1 MVSGSIR
8 PLLGFLSRSGPGRQH
23 RREKGYQFMIARFFM
38 FRRSL
43 LLVGGTVAALAFPGA
58 ALAKLYS
65 FHTSAV
71 KKNHG
76 FKVSISGF
84 NTNSGYGAPNQTT
97 FTVTLKRTSGHATQT
112 AAYAFSSGAGAK
124 NNPKLTGVKN
134 LSKGKIKG
142 TLTDGRGSVDMH
154 FHATGKLTKASV
166 PKGCSGTPG
175 KKRSGTWSGKLTLK
189 ADKLGTV
196 RVKSEKGSLS
206 TAIYQ
211 CAPNVKGY
219 LLEATHSEYYVTA
232 SKPSA
237 KGSVREMIQVTKNGK
252 GYGFTYTY
260 AAANEPTTDYTLD
273 TAKLSTAKVTGAGGI
288 KGKASYKGSK
298 SKSHSYG
305 KLTGTMYVKMAAIGL
320 VKPFASAKKHTI
332 SADQRR

>member
-1 MVSGSIR
+1 
-8 PLLGFLSRSGPGRQH
+8 
-23 RREKGYQFMIARFFM
+23 MIARLFT

-43 LLVGGTVAALAFPGA
+43 LLLGSAIVALAFPAA

-65 FHTSAV
+65 FHTTGV

-76 FKVSISGF
+76 FRVSLSGF
-84 NTNSGYGAPNQTT
+84 NTNAGYGAPNQTT
-97 FTVTLKRTSGHATQT
+97 FTVTLKRISGHATQT
-112 AAYAFSSGAGAK
+112 AAYAFSK
-124 NNPKLTGVKN
+124 KIKLVGTKN
-134 LSKGKIKG
+134 LGSGHIKG
-142 TLTDGRGSVDMH
+142 TLPDGRGSISMR
-154 FHATGKLTKASV
+154 FHATGSVSRASV

-175 KKRSGTWSGKLTLK
+175 KKRSGTWSGRLSLK

-196 RVKSEKGSLS
+196 RIKSEKGSIS

-237 KGSVREMIQVTKNGK
+237 KGSVREMIQVTKNGG

-260 AAANEPTTDYTLD
+260 AAANEPTHDYTLD

-288 KGKASYKGSK
+288 KGKASYTGRK
-298 SKSHSYG
+298 SSSHSYG

-320 VKPFASAKKHTI
+320 VKPFASAKNHSM

>member
-1 MVSGSIR
+1 
-8 PLLGFLSRSGPGRQH
+8 
-23 RREKGYQFMIARFFM
+23 MIARFFT
-38 FRRSL
+38 FRKSL
-43 LLVGGTVAALAFPGA
+43 LLVGSTIAALAFPGA

-65 FHTSAV
+65 FQTTGV

-76 FKVSISGF
+76 FRVSLSGF
-84 NTNSGYGAPNQTT
+84 NTNAGYGAKNQTT

-112 AAYAFSSGAGAK
+112 VAYAFSTGSGSK
-124 NNPKLTGVKN
+124 KNPKLTGTKT
-134 LSKGKIKG
+134 LGSAELKG
-142 TLTDGRGSVDMH
+142 TLTDGRGSIDMR
-154 FHATGKLTKASV
+154 FHATGKLRKASV

-175 KKRSGTWSGKLTLK
+175 KKRPGTWSGKLTLK

-196 RVKSEKGSLS
+196 TIRSEKGSLS

-219 LLEATHSEYYVTA
+219 LLEATHSKYYVTA

-237 KGSVREMIQVTKNGK
+237 KGSVSEMIQVTENGK

-260 AAANEPTTDYTLD
+260 ATANEPTHDYTLD
-273 TAKLSTAKVTGAGGI
+273 TAKLSTAKVIGAGGI
-288 KGKASYKGSK
+288 RGKARYKGGK
-298 SKSHSYG
+298 SSRHSYG
-305 KLTGTMYVKMAAIGL
+305 RLTGTMYVKMAAIGL
-320 VKPFASAKKHTI
+320 VKPFASAKNHSM

>member
-1 MVSGSIR
+1 
-8 PLLGFLSRSGPGRQH
+8 
-23 RREKGYQFMIARFFM
+23 MIARLFT

-43 LLVGGTVAALAFPGA
+43 LLLGSTVVALALPA
-58 ALAKLYS
+58 TALGKLYS
-65 FHTSAV
+65 FRTTGV

-76 FKVSISGF
+76 FRVSLSGF
-84 NTNSGYGAPNQTT
+84 NTNAGYGAKNQTT
-97 FTVTLKRTSGHATQT
+97 FTVLLKRTSGHATQT
-112 AAYAFSSGAGAK
+112 AAYAFSK
-124 NNPKLTGVKN
+124 KVKLTGTKN
-134 LSKGKIKG
+134 LSSGQIKG
-142 TLTDGRGSVDMH
+142 TLPDGRGSISMS
-154 FHATGKLTKASV
+154 FHATGSLSHASV
-166 PKGCSGTPG
+166 PKGCTGTPG

-196 RVKSEKGSLS
+196 KLSSEKGSLS

-219 LLEATHSEYYVTA
+219 LLEAIHSKYYVTA

-237 KGSVREMIQVTKNGK
+237 KGSVREMIQVTKNGG

-260 AAANEPTTDYTLD
+260 SAANEPTHDYTLD
-273 TAKLSTAKVTGAGGI
+273 TAKLSTAKVIGAGGI
-288 KGKASYKGSK
+288 KGNASYKGHK
-298 SKSHSYG
+298 SSSHSYG

-320 VKPFASAKKHTI
+320 VKPFASARKHTM